1 LIDKV
6 LNFVRRKPIRTSKN
20 NSGSQLGS
28 SNGGGVKKGAN
39 KIAKPLSYDNY
50 STDTSSQFSADIVE
64 VAGSKDGDDLFQ
76 NRLATAGGIVAQA
89 SSGANNDGYDENPNG
104 RGEAQTRHYPD
115 YSTIPHFPNL
125 QELSNSGGDRN
136 GTEEIR
142 LNERNINTIDSG
154 NAVTDEVVLNASR
167 LQVESETA

>member
-1 LIDKV
+1 MKLIDKV

-64 VAGSKDGDDLFQ
+64 VTGKLSL
-76 NRLATAGGIVAQA
+76 IVM
-89 SSGANNDGYDENPNG
+89 
-104 RGEAQTRHYPD
+104 
-115 YSTIPHFPNL
+115 
-125 QELSNSGGDRN
+125 
-136 GTEEIR
+136 
-142 LNERNINTIDSG
+142 
-154 NAVTDEVVLNASR
+154 
-167 LQVESETA
+167 